1 MVLNTVS
8 INLICILV
16 AKKVIAFFKVIAER
30 QGIKLAEEKL
40 EGVLLIMMMRRM
52 TIIMIKMVS
61 MVLTVGMRD
70 PL

>member
-1 MVLNTVS
+1 MYIRN
-8 INLICILV
+8 
-16 AKKVIAFFKVIAER
+16 KKGDCFFKVIAER